1 VAHRPV
7 LILDFVRVV
16 EKGALRMSTIRP
28 EVQVLG
34 IGAQKRV
41 FQDGNQSFDDEL
53 LPGVTPLRVL
63 LLDLTPLIWVNLS
76 LDTAP

>member
-41 FQDGNQSFDDEL
+41 FQDSNQSFDDEL